1 MCDANVLGI
10 CGAHI
15 TPDCSQ
21 SCPWKSC
28 LAQPQTFTTGPTD
41 VSDGTILLALA
52 APNEFPTLNSL
63 QFMNSITGTY
73 GSWQICRVRSS
84 QLAGSTWEP
93 VGPTLSVAHEPTLVG
108 QLGPVI
114 ARGFFGEG
122 ATAEIPVN
130 IQLAGWVVLVAKA
143 LSVADPV
150 IQTIVRFT

>member
-1 MCDANVLGI
+1 L
-10 CGAHI
+10 
-15 TPDCSQ
+15 
-21 SCPWKSC
+21 
-28 LAQPQTFTTGPTD
+28 F
-41 VSDGTILLALA
+41 ALA
-52 APNEFPTLNSL
+52 APNTFPTLNVL
-63 QFMNSITGTY
+63 QFINSIAGTY

-84 QLAGSTWEP
+84 QLSGAAWNS
-93 VGPTLSVAHEPTLVG
+93 VGPSLSVAHAPPFSG

-150 IQTIVRFT
+150 LQTVARFT